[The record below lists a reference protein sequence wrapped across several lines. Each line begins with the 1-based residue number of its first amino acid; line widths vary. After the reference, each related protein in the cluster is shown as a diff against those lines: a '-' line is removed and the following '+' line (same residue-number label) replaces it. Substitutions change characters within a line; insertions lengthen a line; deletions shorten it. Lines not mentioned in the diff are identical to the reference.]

1 MEGIFSMYLMK
12 IRPYLKLISL
22 IVLLVALLA
31 VCLTLIMGD
40 RSEIEDHE
48 ISVNESTTDVSEG
61 HTENPQES
69 EIKETTEGYG
79 LYIDG
84 IFIATCVDDSVINNA
99 LQNVLNAKAKAF
111 GAGSEAKF
119 LNEFEIVRSD
129 FDKSTFVS
137 GSVLEKMLG
146 YDKNGYVFEIKSV
159 YGVTDLVLD
168 LSYKKTMSTT
178 TELEFDTVYLDNDG
192 KTKKYKKVLVD
203 GENGSMK
210 ESFELVYLNDKLVEK
225 ILVEKVV
232 LKEPVSEVV
241 ERGVMIS
248 SSMTP
253 ASLKIF
259 SVPLH
264 GVITSPYEWRDI
276 GQGWKFHEAIDISG
290 PNIKGKEV
298 IAAGDGE
305 VVKKYY
311 SWGYGNRIE
320 ILHPNGMITSYSH
333 LNEYLVEVGDTVKE
347 GQAIGIVGSTGNSTG
362 THLHFEV
369 IIDGE
374 KVNPVLYLKENLYED
389 D

>member
-1 MEGIFSMYLMK
+1 MEGIFSMFLMK

-22 IVLLVALLA
+22 IVLLGALLA
-31 VCLTLIMGD
+31 VCLTLMMGD
-40 RSEIEDHE
+40 RSEIEDQE
-48 ISVNESTTDVSEG
+48 ISVNESTTDVFEG
-61 HTENPQES
+61 HTENSQES
-69 EIKETTEGYG
+69 EIKETAEGYG

-259 SVPLH
+259 SVPLY

-333 LNEYLVEVGDTVKE
+333 LDEYLVEVGDTVKE

-374 KVNPVLYLKENLYED
+374 KVNPVLYLKEKLYED

>member
-1 MEGIFSMYLMK
+1 MEGIFSMFLMK

-31 VCLTLIMGD
+31 VCLTLMMGD

-69 EIKETTEGYG
+69 EIKETAEGYG

-119 LNEFEIVRSD
+119 LNEFEIVRSN

-259 SVPLH
+259 SVPLY

-374 KVNPVLYLKENLYED
+374 KVNPVLYLKEKLYED

>member
-1 MEGIFSMYLMK
+1 MEGIFSMFLMK

-259 SVPLH
+259 SVPLY

-298 IAAGDGE
+298 IAAADGE

-374 KVNPVLYLKENLYED
+374 KVNPVLYLKEKLYED

>member
-1 MEGIFSMYLMK
+1 
-12 IRPYLKLISL
+12 
-22 IVLLVALLA
+22 
-31 VCLTLIMGD
+31 
-40 RSEIEDHE
+40 
-48 ISVNESTTDVSEG
+48 
-61 HTENPQES
+61 
-69 EIKETTEGYG
+69 
-79 LYIDG
+79 
-84 IFIATCVDDSVINNA
+84 
-99 LQNVLNAKAKAF
+99 
-111 GAGSEAKF
+111 
-119 LNEFEIVRSD
+119 
-129 FDKSTFVS
+129 
-137 GSVLEKMLG
+137 
-146 YDKNGYVFEIKSV
+146 
-159 YGVTDLVLD
+159 
-168 LSYKKTMSTT
+168 
-178 TELEFDTVYLDNDG
+178 
-192 KTKKYKKVLVD
+192 
-203 GENGSMK
+203 MK

-259 SVPLH
+259 SVPLY

-290 PNIKGKEV
+290 SNIKGKEV

>member
-31 VCLTLIMGD
+31 VCLTLMMGD

-61 HTENPQES
+61 HTENPQGS
-69 EIKETTEGYG
+69 EIKETAEGYG

-119 LNEFEIVRSD
+119 LNEFEIVRSN

-259 SVPLH
+259 SVPLY

>member
-31 VCLTLIMGD
+31 VCLTLMMGD

-48 ISVNESTTDVSEG
+48 ISVNESTTDVFEG
-61 HTENPQES
+61 HTENSQES
-69 EIKETTEGYG
+69 EIKETAEGYG

-119 LNEFEIVRSD
+119 LNEFEIVRSN

-374 KVNPVLYLKENLYED
+374 KVNPVLYLKEKLYED